1 MNDQMYWEAKLKL
14 PQYVILVEN
23 DRPGEKLDLAN
34 DQLMS
39 MLSSSAQVYLNV
51 QVTVDQEGKQVLK
64 LVQKYKDVCNGIIK
78 WISCFLNLSLPHT
91 GSPKC

>member
-34 DQLMS
+34 NQLMS

-51 QVTVDQEGKQVLK
+51 QVTVDQEGKKVIK
-64 LVQKYKDVCNGIIK
+64 LVQKYKDVCNGLIK
-78 WISCFLNLSLPHT
+78 
-91 GSPKC
+91 

>member
-78 WISCFLNLSLPHT
+78 
-91 GSPKC
+91 